1 MITIIYHLPRTQRED
16 ELEWLREQ
24 GIFPAHRDSWD
35 WAAAGNP
42 KETVEFA
49 CIVSPDQALTLKLR
63 HKLDRQED
71 YFQK

>member
-1 MITIIYHLPRTQRED
+1 MITITYHLPRNQREV

-24 GIFPAHRDSWD
+24 KIFPAHRDSWT
-35 WAAAGNP
+35 WSPVAQ
-42 KETVEFA
+42 ETVEFA